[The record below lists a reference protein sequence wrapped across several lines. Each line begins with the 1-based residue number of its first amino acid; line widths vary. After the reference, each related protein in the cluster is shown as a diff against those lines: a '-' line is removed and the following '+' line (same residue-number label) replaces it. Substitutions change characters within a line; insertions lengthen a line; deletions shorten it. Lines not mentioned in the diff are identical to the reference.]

1 MYALLLVLVLKD
13 PPASVEIAIQFPQL
27 MRRYFFCRYNE
38 VCAYDF
44 DRSEFSMNSG
54 HFTQLVWS
62 DSTEFGIGKASGQ
75 QNGMPC
81 TFVVGRFKPSGNY
94 KGEYK
99 RNVFKGNF
107 DPSYCDNL
115 KVKKLL

>member
-1 MYALLLVLVLKD
+1 MPHDVLSSSFVMHLSHYLSSLS
-13 PPASVEIAIQFPQL
+13 PF
-27 MRRYFFCRYNE
+27 RYNE

-44 DRSEFSMNSG
+44 NRGEFSMSTG

-62 DSTEFGIGKASGQ
+62 DSTEFGIGMAPGQ

-81 TFVVGRFKPSGNY
+81 VFVVGRFKPSGNY

-99 RNVFKGNF
+99 KNVFKGTF
-107 DPSYCDNL
+107 DPSYCD
-115 KVKKLL
+115 KIRDKKLL